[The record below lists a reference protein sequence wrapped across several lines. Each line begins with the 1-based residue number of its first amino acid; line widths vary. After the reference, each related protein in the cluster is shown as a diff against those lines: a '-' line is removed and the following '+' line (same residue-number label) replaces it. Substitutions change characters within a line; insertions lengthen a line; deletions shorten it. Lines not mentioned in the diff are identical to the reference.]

1 MRAALAATMIWAAV
15 LILAA
20 AVVMG
25 GCARREATYWGS
37 IAAEVGRR

>member
-25 GCARREATYWGS
+25 GCGSVARVVYQDIARR
-37 IAAEVGRR
+37 